1 MFFSNCCLFAN
12 DKKKNTKNID
22 IFEFVQ
28 SVYKKFINLLLPL
41 YHMDINTSP
50 LSWISTGGW
59 IFCFVFLF
67 FLGGGGGVF
76 KLKQ

>member
-1 MFFSNCCLFAN
+1 MHTHGRHKMIFKFNVFSNCCLFAN
-12 DKKKNTKNID
+12 DKKKKTKNID

-50 LSWISTGGW
+50 PLSWISTGG
-59 IFCFVFLF
+59 
-67 FLGGGGGVF
+67 
-76 KLKQ
+76 

>member
-1 MFFSNCCLFAN
+1 MI
-12 DKKKNTKNID
+12 KKKNTKNID

-41 YHMDINTSP
+41 YHMDINTPPPSP
-50 LSWISTGGW
+50 GLALVVE
-59 IFCFVFLF
+59 FFVLF
-67 FLGGGGGVF
+67 FYFFGGGGGVF

>member
-1 MFFSNCCLFAN
+1 MHTHGRHKMIFKFNVFSNCCLFAN
-12 DKKKNTKNID
+12 DKKKNTKYID

-50 LSWISTGGW
+50 LSWISTGG
-59 IFCFVFLF
+59 
-67 FLGGGGGVF
+67 
-76 KLKQ
+76 

>member
-1 MFFSNCCLFAN
+1 MHTHGRHKMIFKFNVFSNCCLFAN

-50 LSWISTGGW
+50 LSWISTGG
-59 IFCFVFLF
+59 
-67 FLGGGGGVF
+67 
-76 KLKQ
+76 

>member
-12 DKKKNTKNID
+12 DKKKKNTKNID

-59 IFCFVFLF
+59 IFCFVFDF
-67 FLGGGGGVF
+67 FWGGEEGC
-76 KLKQ
+76 LN

>member
-1 MFFSNCCLFAN
+1 MFILNAAFLPLI
-12 DKKKNTKNID
+12 KKKNTKNID

-59 IFCFVFLF
+59 IFCFVFYF
-67 FLGGGGGVF
+67 FLGGEEGC
-76 KLKQ
+76 LN